1 MSRSEEPG
9 AGSGAGRRGASPWHA
24 LPTEDVAGR
33 LETDREQG
41 LSGDEASRRRE
52 EHGPNRIRSGE
63 EISPLGIFVDQF
75 RDFLIYL
82 LVLAAAL
89 SVAVGFLPGAEPNWV
104 DALLILAILLANGV
118 FGFVQDYRAERAI
131 RALQELA
138 TPDADVIRD
147 GDRRTV
153 DAEDLVVGDLVVLEQ
168 GDVVPADVR
177 LLEATSLET
186 QEAALTG
193 ESTSVRKEPAVVDGE
208 TPLAERRGMAFMN
221 TSVVRGKGRALVVA
235 TGMETEMGS
244 IAARIQEA
252 DEDQTPFQE
261 EVDALGRRIGYGVLG
276 LIVLVAALQLAFT
289 AADAIAVL
297 LVAVTLAVAAVPEG
311 LPAVVTLT
319 LALGSR
325 RMLER
330 NALVRR
336 LPVVESLGSVDVIV
350 TDKTGTITE
359 NQMTVRRIW
368 LGGETWEVT
377 GSGTD
382 PEGEFRIV
390 GGEGGPG
397 DAEVLEPI
405 LRCGA
410 ECNDSEPAPED
421 GEEDYIGDPTEVAL
435 RVSAAK
441 AGIRGGS
448 ERLREVPFSSERKRM
463 TVVTGGESAGSAV
476 AWTKGAPEVVLER
489 CDRLLEDGEVV
500 ELSDERREEVLE
512 RNRELAREAY
522 RVLGFAWRRIEGDP
536 DGPSDDELESGLVFL
551 GLQAMIDPPR
561 PEVADAVEEC
571 RKAGIRVV
579 MATGDNL
586 ETGKAV
592 GAEVGFDP
600 EGALTGSDVEAMG
613 DEELRE
619 RVGSVEVFARV
630 SPEHKVRLLEALQ
643 DRGHR
648 VAMTGDGV
656 NDAPAVRN
664 ADVGISMGIRGTDVT
679 KEASDMVL
687 RDDNFATIRD
697 AVAEGRAIFDNIRK
711 FVNFLL
717 SANAGEVL
725 AVFFGVLVGGALF
738 PELFAASS
746 EALILTPVMLLW
758 INLVT
763 DGLPALALGVDPR
776 TEGIMD
782 RPPRPSEEGVIGGRI
797 VASVL
802 VLGAAITV
810 VGLVL
815 FFRGLEATGDLVLAQ
830 TLLFTFLVTIE
841 MVIIQVIRGRYGL
854 EVLSNRWL
862 VAAVAS
868 SVGLQLLVLYS
879 PLQEFFG
886 VRALSLEAW
895 GWIGLATV
903 GFTLLAVAGSRV
915 LSRLIPERAEPR

>member
-1 MSRSEEPG
+1 MTG
-9 AGSGAGRRGASPWHA
+9 AAAGRGGADDRATWHA
-24 LPTEDVAGR
+24 LTAAEVADR
-33 LETDREQG
+33 LDTDPDAG
-41 LSGDEASRRRE
+41 LRADEASRRRRE
-52 EHGPNRIRSGE
+52 QGPNRIRSGE
-63 EISPLGIFVDQF
+63 EISPLAIFADQF

-82 LVLAAAL
+82 LVLAAVL
-89 SVAVGFLPGAEPNWV
+89 SVAVGFMPDADPNWI
-104 DALLILAILLANGV
+104 DAGLILAILLANGV

-138 TPDADVIRD
+138 TPDADVVR
-147 GDRRTV
+147 GGQRRTV
-153 DAEDLVVGDLVVLEQ
+153 DAEALVVGDVVVVEQ

-177 LLEATSLET
+177 LVEAASMET

-193 ESTSVRKEPAVVDGE
+193 ESSSVAKGLEAVDEG

-221 TSVVRGKGRALVVA
+221 TSVVRGKGRGVVVA
-235 TGMETEMGS
+235 TGMDTEMGS

-252 DEDQTPFQE
+252 DQDQTPFQQ
-261 EVDALGRRIGYGVLG
+261 EVDVLGRRIGYGVLG
-276 LIVLVAALQLAFT
+276 LIVLVAGLQLTFT
-289 AADAIAVL
+289 EADAIAVL

-325 RMLER
+325 RMLDR

-359 NQMTVRRIW
+359 NQMTVRRVRA
-368 LGGETWEVT
+368 GGETWEVT

-382 PEGEFRIV
+382 PEGQFRPV
-390 GGEGGPG
+390 DG
-397 DAEVLEPI
+397 DDGSPDPAVLEPI

-410 ECNDSEPAPED
+410 ECNDSMPAPD
-421 GEEDYIGDPTEVAL
+421 DQEEDYLGDPTEVAL

-441 AGIRGGS
+441 AGIEGGS
-448 ERLREVPFSSERKRM
+448 DRLREVPFSSERKRM
-463 TVVTGGESAGSAV
+463 TVVTDGEPPV
-476 AWTKGAPEVVLER
+476 AWMKGAPEVVLER
-489 CDRLLEDGEVV
+489 CDRILEDGE
-500 ELSDERREEVLE
+500 ETDLSEDRRAEILE
-512 RNRELAREAY
+512 RNRELAGEAY
-522 RVLGFAWRRIEGDP
+522 RVLGFARRELEGDSQ
-536 DGPSDDELESGLVFL
+536 GPSDDELESGLTFL

-561 PEVADAVEEC
+561 PEVAEAVKDC

-592 GAEVGFDP
+592 GEEVGFDP
-600 EGALTGSDVEAMG
+600 EGALTGADVEAME
-613 DEELRE
+613 DEELRAKAE
-619 RVGSVEVFARV
+619 SVEVFARV

-643 DRGHR
+643 NRGHR

-679 KEASDMVL
+679 REASDMVL

-697 AVAEGRAIFDNIRK
+697 AVAEGRTIFDNIRK

-738 PELFAASS
+738 PERFAARS
-746 EALILTPVMLLW
+746 EALVLTPVMLLW

-776 TEGIMD
+776 TPGIMD
-782 RPPRPSEEGVIGGRI
+782 RPPRPSEEGVIGGR
-797 VASVL
+797 VLASVL
-802 VLGAAITV
+802 ALGAAITV

-854 EVLSNRWL
+854 GPLSNRWL
-862 VAAVAS
+862 VAAVTS
-868 SVGLQLLVLYS
+868 SIGLQLLVLYS
-879 PLQEFFG
+879 PLQEFFR
-886 VRALSLEAW
+886 VRALSIGQW
-895 GWIGLATV
+895 GWIGLAAAA
-903 GFTLLAVAGSRV
+903 FTLLAVAASRT
-915 LSRLIPERAEPR
+915 LSRFLPERTAARQRRGG